1 MKLILAS
8 GLALGIMS
16 GALHAEPLQLA
27 ESELD
32 RVSAAGRATATVS
45 AFILTSTS
53 SASQGQTWTL
63 GTVAAGAT
71 GNGAALAT
79 AATLASSVQTGT
91 AMGSTIQASTM
102 AMATDQ

>member
-8 GLALGIMS
+8 GLALGIFS
-16 GALHAEPLQLA
+16 GALQAEPLELA

-32 RVSAAGRATATVS
+32 RVSAAGRATVIVRAS
-45 AFILTSTS
+45 NLTLVSTS
-53 SASQGQTWTL
+53 LGQTWTL
-63 GTVAAGAT
+63 GTVAASAT
-71 GNGAALAT
+71 SNGAALAT

-102 AMATDQ
+102 AVATDQ